1 MSNARNPV
9 AAAMAL
15 RYGVSHLAIK
25 YRGGK
30 SVSMN
35 SDGRVTR
42 ATLMSQVEDAVRWD
56 IISGVLAPGQRLRA
70 AELIQK
76 YGVSATP
83 LREALQRLAAQNL
96 IDWDP
101 RLGAAVAEVSLTEL
115 RDIYWLREVLEA
127 LALSRSIE
135 RADEAWEQQLTI
147 AWEGLLRA
155 KRPVPGMDRSGL
167 MAWSQAHRTYHEAL
181 LGGCDSEWL
190 MRFNGMLSDH
200 SERYR
205 VFSARVGTRD
215 SREEHEAIYT
225 AAKARNVDEAV
236 EALRRHLES
245 TVTTIERELS
255 AEGSAK
261 PSSR

>member
-1 MSNARNPV
+1 MS
-9 AAAMAL
+9 
-15 RYGVSHLAIK
+15 
-25 YRGGK
+25 
-30 SVSMN
+30 

-56 IISGVLAPGQRLRA
+56 IVSGVLAPGQRLRA

-127 LALSRSIE
+127 LALTRSIE
-135 RADEAWEQQLTI
+135 RADEAWDAQLTD
-147 AWEGLLRA
+147 AWEGLIKA
-155 KRPVPGMDRSGL
+155 KRPVAGMDRGGL
-167 MAWSQAHRTYHEAL
+167 IAWSQAHRAYHEAL
-181 LGGCDSEWL
+181 LVGCDSEWL
-190 MRFNGMLSDH
+190 MRFTGMLSDH

-215 SREEHEAIYT
+215 SRDEHELIYK
-225 AAKARNVDEAV
+225 AAKARHIDEAV

-245 TVTTIERELS
+245 TVSTIERELT
-255 AEGSAK
+255 AEGAVGSSA
-261 PSSR
+261 R